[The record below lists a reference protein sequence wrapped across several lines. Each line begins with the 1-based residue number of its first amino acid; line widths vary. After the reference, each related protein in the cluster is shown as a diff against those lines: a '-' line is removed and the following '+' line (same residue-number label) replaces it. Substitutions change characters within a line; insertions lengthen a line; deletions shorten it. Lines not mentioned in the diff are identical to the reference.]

1 MQPRTRTQYM
11 YGNPVFRTQRNRVKP
26 LNSQVI
32 TAADLWPASP
42 SNTVGDEVIVPPVT
56 SARPTGFTN
65 ATSLRVVVPSSVVV
79 TDVICYVTSIAAV
92 ATWVTDINYIVSATP
107 CTVGG
112 TTIVSIKPGDYV
124 SFALTAPDN
133 PGNVTVTVN
142 NQFNKATAQPT
153 IDTFV
158 VTWS

>member
-1 MQPRTRTQYM
+1 M

-32 TAADLWPASP
+32 TAANLWPAS
-42 SNTVGDEVIVPPVT
+42 SMNAVGDEAIVPPFT
-56 SARPTGFTN
+56 SPQPTGFTN
-65 ATSLRVVVPSSVVV
+65 ATSLRVVVPSSIVVNEV
-79 TDVICYVTSIAAV
+79 FCYVTSIATV
-92 ATWVTDINYIVSATP
+92 ATWITDVSYIVSATP
-107 CTVGG
+107 CTIGG

-124 SFALTAPDN
+124 TFSLTAYEN

-142 NQFNKATAQPT
+142 NQFFKATGQPV